1 MKSARLAAQHN
12 PVFPLWLAGCTL
24 GHLFIKLK
32 FVETY
37 RRVDRPSQSLAFL
50 LMRTITW
57 VPNSEDIMQQGVIL
71 WSDANEGDI
80 LGSRI

>member
-12 PVFPLWLAGCTL
+12 LVFPLWLAGCTL

-57 VPNSEDIMQQGVIL
+57 EPNSEDIMQQGVIL